1 MSGPELEPRGCDHD
15 TAWALLPWYA
25 NASLD
30 DAERDHV
37 RAHVAGCLT
46 CTRELRRLNL
56 LGRALTQ
63 TAGEYACGQAYARL
77 AARLHPRRG
86 VAARLWGAVREVCE
100 PVPLVAG
107 AALLIG
113 SACIAAAIV
122 VSGERGTVG
131 FDQPFQTLGRQV
143 QPAGHIDYPEL
154 RVVLRDDADGAT
166 RAAWLARHGAELLD
180 GPSAIGVMTV
190 RVPLGPD
197 HLDEVVAALRA
208 DEHTVF
214 VEPVN
219 VIGARPDRRR

>member
-1 MSGPELEPRGCDHD
+1 MPGPEREPRGCDHD

-30 DAERDHV
+30 GAERDRV
-37 RAHVAGCLT
+37 RAHVTGCLT
-46 CTRELRRLNL
+46 CTRELRRLDL

-63 TAGEYACGQAYARL
+63 PAGEYACGQAYARL

-86 VAARLWGAVREVCE
+86 AVARLWGKVRSVCE

-113 SACIAAAIV
+113 SAFIAAAIV
-122 VSGERGTVG
+122 LSGERGTTA

-143 QPAGHIDYPEL
+143 QPAGHLDYPEL
-154 RVVLRDDADGAT
+154 RVVLHDDTDGAT
-166 RAAWLARHGAELLD
+166 RAAWLERHGAELVD

-197 HLDEVVAALRA
+197 HLDAVVAALRA
-208 DEHTVF
+208 DERTLF